1 MRKLVLIAGVGSFV
15 IGMAILLYDF
25 HFSHCYGEDV
35 NDVAVVQQGKTFD
48 WPTGERPLYTVF
60 PAWFYGVAFVLI
72 ATVFLILRLFLPNR
86 VKTFAI
92 LAAILTT
99 AFSSL
104 AGPLTWEDFS
114 PHLSTNAQII
124 WKAPTNNLPKNLWI
138 CKKLLPRVFSASVIS
153 NAIVL
158 ASLQKKGFPQPST
171 NRITIWEPTREN
183 LSPWDDDPQAGALS
197 IDPDFARLYYT
208 MPHFDMDSGIDIPSD
223 DVIVKRA
230 WDNAFKLGLDSAQ
243 LMQKPPISQI
253 CSFDENGRDNN
264 NNQICGRI
272 VFLCRLIDGIGFI
285 SNGDGTW
292 EAEGFWIQYGSH
304 GKIRSFAVVWPTLK
318 RDGKSQTASPQ
329 QIIACIRAHKIIV
342 IPNADEEK
350 YFERVKTLA
359 NAKKFTITKIT
370 PYYGEGVFGEVPTNN
385 EPSKYVSPV
394 AELEAIADFGN
405 SNLTVRL
412 FSPVLSSD
420 AIRLLT
426 VKIK

>member
-1 MRKLVLIAGVGSFV
+1 M
-15 IGMAILLYDF
+15 
-25 HFSHCYGEDV
+25 
-35 NDVAVVQQGKTFD
+35 
-48 WPTGERPLYTVF
+48 
-60 PAWFYGVAFVLI
+60 
-72 ATVFLILRLFLPNR
+72 
-86 VKTFAI
+86 KTFAI

-99 AFSSL
+99 ALPSPADL
-104 AGPLTWEDFS
+104 VKWQDIS
-114 PHLSTNAQII
+114 PHLSTNAEII
-124 WKAPTNNLPKNLWI
+124 WTAPTNDLPKGFWI
-138 CKKLLPRVFSASVIS
+138 YKKILPRIFPASVIS

-208 MPHFDMDSGIDIPSD
+208 MPRFDRDSGIDIPSD

-253 CSFDENGRDNN
+253 CSFDENGRDNT

-292 EAEGFWIQYGSH
+292 EAEGFWIQIGSH
-304 GKIRSFAVVWPTLK
+304 GKIRSFSVVWSDLK
-318 RDGKSQTASPQ
+318 RERKSQTTNPE
-329 QIIACIRAHKIIV
+329 QIIACIRARKTIV
-342 IPNADEEK
+342 IPNANEEK

-370 PYYGEGVFGEVPTNN
+370 PYYGEGVYGDVPTNN
-385 EPSKYVSPV
+385 EPSKFVAPI
-394 AELEAIADFGN
+394 AELEAVADFGN
-405 SNLTVRL
+405 SNMTVRL
-412 FSPVLSSD
+412 FSPVLKSD
-420 AIRLLT
+420 ATRLLKD
-426 VKIK
+426 KIK

>member
-86 VKTFAI
+86 VKTFAF
-92 LAAILTT
+92 LAASLAT

-104 AGPLTWEDFS
+104 ADTSSLENFS
-114 PHLSTNAQII
+114 PHLSTNTPII
-124 WKAPTNNLPKNLWI
+124 WQAPTNHLPKSFWI
-138 CKKLLPRVFSASVIS
+138 YRRLGPRIFPATVIS

-158 ASLQKKGFPQPST
+158 GSLQSKGFPQPST
-171 NRITIWEPTREN
+171 NQTCFTADEDAN
-183 LSPWDDDPQAGALS
+183 YPWGHPCIFFINPASAN
-197 IDPDFARLYYT
+197 LYYT
-208 MPHFDMDSGIDIPSD
+208 IRHPDKGSVEDIPSD
-223 DVIVKRA
+223 EGIVKRA
-230 WDNAFKLGLDSAQ
+230 RDCALQLGVDPAQVVEKGLTSHFNSDTNGVKLT
-243 LMQKPPISQI
+243 
-253 CSFDENGRDNN
+253 
-264 NNQICGRI
+264 NQICGRG
-272 VFLCRLIDGIGFI
+272 VNLSRQLDGICFWGNGDDS
-285 SNGDGTW
+285 SNG
-292 EAEGFWIQYGSH
+292 GFWIEFGSH
-304 GKIRSFAVVWPTLK
+304 GKIRGFSLTWPSLE
-318 RDGKSQTASPQ
+318 RYRSQPTASPQ

-394 AELEAIADFGN
+394 AELEALADFGN

-412 FSPVLSSD
+412 FSPGLSSD